1 MDAKRRAELRAFLRI
16 RRAAVAPESAGIP
29 RGKRR
34 LASGLRRE
42 EVALLA
48 DVGVTW
54 YTWLE
59 QGRRINVS
67 AAMLRRV
74 SRVLKLTESD
84 EGYLLTLA
92 GAAAARLPGRA
103 DLYDLSI
110 LQRVLDGFTT
120 GPAVM
125 FDQTFDV
132 VASNAL
138 WKLIYTPQEYS
149 GRFAQNHV
157 YRLFLDPTRRA
168 LYVDYDVVTRQMVGL
183 LRAQYGHHVG
193 AREFEGLIEALRV
206 DSASFARLWAEH
218 ETQPLAPS
226 MLRLYVKPS
235 SVTLHVSRF
244 PVEGVP
250 GLVIFFGPP
259 ADQES
264 AAVLV
269 SLHSGRR
276 AESATRA

>member
-1 MDAKRRAELRAFLRI
+1 LRV
-16 RRAAVAPESAGIP
+16 RRAAVAPETVGIP

-34 LASGLRRE
+34 LTPGLRRE

-54 YTWLE
+54 YTWFE

-67 AAMLRRV
+67 ASMLRRV
-74 SRVLKLTESD
+74 SRALKLTESD
-84 EGYLLTLA
+84 EGYLFTLA
-92 GAAAARLPGRA
+92 GPADAARLTRRA

-110 LQRVLDGFTT
+110 PQRVLDGFTT

-138 WKLIYTPQEYS
+138 WKLIYTPEDYS

-157 YRLFLDPTRRA
+157 YRLFLDPARRA
-168 LYVDYDVVTRQMVGL
+168 LYVDYDLVARQMVGL

-193 AREFEGLIEALRV
+193 IREFEDLIEALRV
-206 DSASFARLWAEH
+206 ESAAFARLWAAH

-226 MLRLYVKPS
+226 RLRLHVKRS
-235 SVTLHVSRF
+235 SVNLHVSRF

-264 AAVLV
+264 AAILA
-269 SLHSGRR
+269 SLYG
-276 AESATRA
+276 TR